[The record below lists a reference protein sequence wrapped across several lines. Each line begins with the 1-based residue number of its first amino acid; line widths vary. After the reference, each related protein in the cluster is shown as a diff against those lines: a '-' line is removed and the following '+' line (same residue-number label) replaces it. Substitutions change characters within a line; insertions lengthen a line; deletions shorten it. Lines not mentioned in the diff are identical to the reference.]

1 MFADVG
7 PMELITIAV
16 IGVLLF
22 GPDKLPEFLQNAA
35 RTVRKIRAFS
45 ESAQDEIRSELGP
58 EFQDFDAR
66 DLHPKTFVRKH
77 VLNGGGD
84 LGRELTDIR
93 DALDPRRELAATAD
107 ALRGAAT
114 AVTAQPA
121 RSADATP
128 PPDVNLSKPT
138 AASGGP
144 HAAFDPDAT

>member
-35 RTVRKIRAFS
+35 RTVRRIREFS
-45 ESAQDEIRSELGP
+45 ESTQEEIRSELGP
-58 EFQDFDAR
+58 EFKDFDAR

-77 VLNGGGD
+77 VLNGEGD

-93 DALDPRRELAATAD
+93 DALDPRRELAATAE
-107 ALRGAAT
+107 ALRDAAT
-114 AVTAQPA
+114 AEPA
-121 RSADATP
+121 RGTGATP
-128 PPDVNLSKPT
+128 RPAVNLAKPT
-138 AASGGP
+138 AASGR
-144 HAAFDPDAT
+144 AQAVFDPDTT